1 MAGNKKLQH
10 QIEWAVVR
18 AVRALLSVLPLRV
31 ATWIGAMAG
40 WKAYRIF
47 RIRRRVSIDNIMNS
61 LPAVTGEREAD
72 RIACASY
79 MNFARSM
86 IEFGMFHRLTPERVK
101 DMVTISGLRHLDAA
115 LEGGKGVVGFSG
127 HLGNF
132 ELLGAALSAYGYPVK
147 LLVGRQSN
155 AMVDEEIVRL
165 RQLHCSGTIRRE
177 EAPKEVFRAL
187 DDNVFVAMVADQDVR
202 DSGVFVNFLGRPAS
216 TARGPAVFAIRRG
229 APVIAGF
236 IRRTGNGRHHAEL
249 LPPMWPDPA
258 LEGDEAVVELVQR
271 YTNALSDAVRRHPEE
286 YFWAHRRWKTSPG

>member
-10 QIEWAVVR
+10 RIEWA
-18 AVRALLSVLPLRV
+18 AVRAARAALSVLPLRV
-31 ATWIGAMAG
+31 ATGIGAFAG

-72 RIACASY
+72 RIACVSY

-86 IEFGMFHRLTPERVK
+86 IEFGMFHRLTPEQVR
-101 DMVTISGLRHLDAA
+101 DMVTFGGLRHLDAA
-115 LEGGKGVVGFSG
+115 LERGKGVVGFSG

-132 ELLGAALSAYGYPVK
+132 ELMGAALSAYGYPVK

-155 AMVDEEIVRL
+155 AMVDEQIVRL
-165 RQLHCSGTIRRE
+165 RQRHCLGVIRRE
-177 EAPKEVFRAL
+177 EVPKAVFRAL
-187 DDNVFVAMVADQDVR
+187 SDNVFVAMVADQDVR

-236 IRRTGNGRHHAEL
+236 IRRTGNGKHHAEL

-286 YFWAHRRWKTSPG
+286 YLWAHRRWKTSPG